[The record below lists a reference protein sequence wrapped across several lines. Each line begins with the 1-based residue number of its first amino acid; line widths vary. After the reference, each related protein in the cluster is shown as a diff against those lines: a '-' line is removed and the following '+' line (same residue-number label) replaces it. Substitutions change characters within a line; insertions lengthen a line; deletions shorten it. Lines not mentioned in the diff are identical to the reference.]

1 MHVQVFVR
9 AFEGWTSNMHQNI
22 KEMGSKCYPFIAPAF
37 KHTSA
42 YPLGRHLCCTVHW
55 VGWHLCCSGD
65 MESKTRGGYWAQVGC
80 GQRWVW
86 AVKKEQWIPDGKGWA
101 KNVADIVYPLTKSPV
116 GNSYRLAG
124 KKKNDIGLPEDLG
137 HHQPMINKVTWKKVR
152 ACLDT
157 ICLDLLWKMLPSSQ
171 NFLNCA
177 SHPRLA
183 ELTILSDIEP
193 STLVPKLI
201 IDGWSISLPST
212 PPPFLGWCYHNYY
225 HLCAV

>member
-9 AFEGWTSNMHQNI
+9 AFEGWTSDMHQNI

-86 AVKKEQWIPDGKGWA
+86 AVKKEQWILDGKGWA

-137 HHQPMINKVTWKKVR
+137 HHQPMINKVTWKKSQSLFGYNLSRLTLENV
-152 ACLDT
+152 T
-157 ICLDLLWKMLPSSQ
+157 IQPK
-171 NFLNCA
+171 F
-177 SHPRLA
+177 A
-183 ELTILSDIEP
+183 ELCQPPKTCWTDNIVWHWTFHS
-193 STLVPKLI
+193 STQVDYWWMI
-201 IDGWSISLPST
+201 
-212 PPPFLGWCYHNYY
+212 N
-225 HLCAV
+225 